1 MRLIDADELRHSHCV
16 ECTLYPDKCLGKDC
30 DWGSIYHID
39 HAPTVDAEPVR
50 HGKWWRYPLEQFG
63 FPGHVYMMRQCSE
76 CKKVFD
82 QKWNY
87 CPNCGAKM
95 DERKEE

>member
-39 HAPTVDAEPVR
+39 HAPTVEIDEDMIIEYCRRRCLVIMTAEMFA
-50 HGKWWRYPLEQFG
+50 GW
-63 FPGHVYMMRQCSE
+63 
-76 CKKVFD
+76 
-82 QKWNY
+82 
-87 CPNCGAKM
+87 A
-95 DERKEE
+95 ERREK